1 MEEMELEKSLTIEEF
16 RLLSLKAL
24 EIFLVIKKKPATA
37 SCDTKLLFFLVPFHE
52 PLGKLR

>member
-24 EIFLVIKKKPATA
+24 EIFLVIKKSQP
-37 SCDTKLLFFLVPFHE
+37 LLHVTQSYFFF
-52 PLGKLR
+52 